1 MYGFILADEY
11 DTGTPSQKH
20 TLLKIVLLI
29 GFSLL
34 MSVFLIAGFN
44 LGCRNTCQRQQIA
57 QETHVEQV
65 EWQSRWTAEDEANY
79 YRSLWIVHM
88 LLH

>member
-1 MYGFILADEY
+1 MYGIILADEY
-11 DTGTPSQKH
+11 DAGTPSQKH

-34 MSVFLIAGFN
+34 MSVSIMAVFN
-44 LGCRNTCQRQQIA
+44 LGCSNTCQRQQIA

-65 EWQSRWTAEDEANY
+65 EQQSRWTAEDEATY
-79 YRSLWIVHM
+79 YRSLWIVQL